1 MTIPITSDNKKN
13 IIIRT
18 FEKYIK
24 WIISIL
30 IFALL
35 VAFTIFF
42 LNMRQ
47 HKENIQISN
56 NFNTARILLQN
67 DKKSQSLKIFKEIVK
82 KNNKFYSVLSLN
94 LILDNEL
101 EKEKLEIDRLFKI
114 IISNKKI
121 DKENINLIKIKKALY
136 LSTYGNE
143 KDMLETLN
151 PIVNSKSIWRTE
163 AIKLLGSYYL
173 QKKEYNKSEEYYKL
187 LNNEFNN

>member
-30 IFALL
+30 IFAVL
-35 VAFTIFF
+35 VAFIIFF
-42 LNMRQ
+42 LNMKQ

-67 DKKSQSLKIFKEIVK
+67 NKKSQSLKIFKEIVK
-82 KNNKFYSVLSLN
+82 KNNRFYSVLSLN

-101 EKEKLEIDRLFKI
+101 EKEKKEIDRLFKI